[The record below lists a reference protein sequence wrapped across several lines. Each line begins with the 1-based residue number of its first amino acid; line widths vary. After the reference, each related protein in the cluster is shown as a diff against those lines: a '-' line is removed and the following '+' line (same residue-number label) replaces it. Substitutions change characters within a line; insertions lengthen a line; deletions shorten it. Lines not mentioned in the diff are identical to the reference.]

1 MNINSKIKESYDSV
15 PYNSKAFMFASASRL
30 ESIAKLL
37 GLDPVDSRNARILEL
52 GCSFGGNII
61 TQAMYNEKSTFIGI
75 DLSEVQIKEGQKI
88 IDKLKLKNINLYSM
102 DFLDFDYEMFGKFD
116 YVICH
121 GVYSWVPNIVKD
133 KILEIISN
141 VLSDNGLAYV
151 SFNAYPGWKTQS
163 LIRDIMLYSN
173 KYYDNLDK
181 IEKIDRSKIILS
193 MINEQKKLF
202 EDNKYF
208 EESVN
213 NILTKDNY
221 YLIHEYL
228 EEYNDPMYLHE
239 FDDKLVEKNLK
250 HLASVNL
257 NDSFVT
263 NYGDD
268 VQRNILQLA
277 KNDHIV
283 KEQCIDYIK
292 NTLFKRSIIGRK
304 ENVSKANFSENIS
317 KEILNKFYLYG
328 KLENIEKYKDTLTNI
343 LNIDKSVYKISDI
356 LEKLHKDNIYLKS
369 NDVEK
374 NKLDNAIYTIVLFN
388 IINSKVAFINY
399 DIYNKFDSKKNK
411 LSDKFV
417 NYLNYFFEEDNPKI
431 SMANKINEVEL
442 LTKLDIYSILQINK
456 YDNLNIVKENILE
469 FMTKNNYIF
478 MDNNNDEIDKN
489 TVIFEYINK
498 LKEKLNII
506 SILEEK

>member
-1 MNINSKIKESYDSV
+1 MNINSKIKESYDNI
-15 PYNSKAFMFASASRL
+15 PYKSKAFMFASAIRL

-37 GLDPVDSRNARILEL
+37 SLEPVDSRNARILEL

-61 TQAMYNEKSTFIGI
+61 TQAMYNENSTFVGI

-88 IDKLKLKNINLYSM
+88 IEKLNLKNINLYAM
-102 DFLDFDYEMFGKFD
+102 DFLDFDYETFGKFD

-121 GVYSWVPNIVKD
+121 GVYSWVPDIVKD

-141 VLSDNGLAYV
+141 VLSENGLAYV

-181 IEKIDRSKIILS
+181 NEKIDRSKVILS

-213 NILTKDNY
+213 NVLNKDNY

-228 EEYNDPMYLHE
+228 EDYNDPMYLHE

-250 HLASVNL
+250 HLSSVNL

-268 VQRNILQLA
+268 VQKNILQLA
-277 KNDHIV
+277 KTDHVV

-304 ENVSKANFSENIS
+304 ENVIKANFSENMS
-317 KEILNKFYLYG
+317 KELLSSFYLYG
-328 KLENIEKYKDTLTNI
+328 KLENIEKYKDVLDDVLDIN
-343 LNIDKSVYKISDI
+343 KSVYKISDI
-356 LEKLHKDNIYLKS
+356 LEKLHNEDIYINS
-369 NDVEK
+369 NDEEK
-374 NKLDNAIYTIVLFN
+374 NKLDEAIFMIVLFN
-388 IINSKVAFINY
+388 MINSKVAFINY
-399 DIYNKFDSKKNK
+399 DISSTFNFGKNK
-411 LSDKFV
+411 LSDKFI
-417 NYLNYFFEEDNPKI
+417 NYLKYFYEEENPKI
-431 SMANKINEVEL
+431 SIANKINEVEV
-442 LTKLDIYSILQINK
+442 LTKLDIYSILQINE
-456 YDNLNIVKENILE
+456 YDNLNTIKDNILE
-469 FMTKNNYIF
+469 FMTNNNYVF
-478 MDNNNDEIDKN
+478 MDNNNVEIERN
-489 TVIFEYINK
+489 VVIFEYINK
-498 LKEKLNII
+498 LKEKLNIF